1 MFKMQ
6 FTDVGEG
13 LHEGTVVDV
22 FVTEGQEVKEG
33 QDLFSVETDKMTTEI
48 PAPVSGKI
56 VKILISAGQE
66 IHVGEEI
73 FHIETN

>member
-13 LHEGTVVDV
+13 LHEGIVVDV

-48 PAPVSGKI
+48 PAPVQ
-56 VKILISAGQE
+56 VKLLR
-66 IHVGEEI
+66 
-73 FHIETN
+73 F